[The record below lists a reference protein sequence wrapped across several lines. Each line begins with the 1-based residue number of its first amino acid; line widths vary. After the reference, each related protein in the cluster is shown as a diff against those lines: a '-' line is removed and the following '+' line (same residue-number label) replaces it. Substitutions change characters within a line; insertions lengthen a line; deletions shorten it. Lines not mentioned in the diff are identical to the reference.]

1 MTRTSTLTR
10 NTKETQIKLTL
21 SLDGTGQSN
30 ITTGI
35 GFFDH
40 MLTLLAFHSDFD
52 ITLETHGDY
61 ESAGMDPHHIIE
73 DTAIALGK
81 AIDEALADRK
91 GITRYGSFT
100 IPMDEALVTTDL
112 DISGRP
118 YLVFNTPTLENP
130 KLGGYD
136 SEMTEEFFRALTY
149 NAGIT
154 AHINAHYGKNTHHLI
169 EGMFKSY
176 ARALKA
182 AVTIDS
188 KKVDIIPSSKG
199 VL

>member
-1 MTRTSTLTR
+1 MTRTSNITR
-10 NTKETQIKLTL
+10 NTKETQITL
-21 SLDGTGQSN
+21 NINLNGTGQAD

-35 GFFDH
+35 GFLDH
-40 MLTLLAFHSDFD
+40 MLTLLAFHSDMD
-52 ITLETHGDY
+52 IRLTAHGDH
-61 ESAGMDPHHIIE
+61 ETAGMDPHHVTE
-73 DTAIALGK
+73 DIAIALGK
-81 AIDEALADRK
+81 CIDEALGERR

-100 IPMDEALVTTDL
+100 IPMDEALVTTNL

-118 YLVFNTPTLENP
+118 YLVFNTPEFANP

-136 SEMTEEFFRALTY
+136 SEMTEEFFRALSY

-154 AHINAHYGKNTHHLI
+154 AHINAHYGKNTHHII

-176 ARALKA
+176 ARALKQ
-182 AVTIDS
+182 AVRIDEE
-188 KKVDIIPSSKG
+188 KAGEIPSSKG